1 MIREERFNLRLSVG
15 EREKLRR
22 LAAHFR
28 RSESGAIRWLIHE
41 AAERLDAAQAAE
53 GGTAV

>member
-1 MIREERFNLRLSVG
+1 MTREERFNLRLTAE
-15 EREKLRR
+15 ERAKLRR

-41 AAERLDAAQAAE
+41 AAERLDAAQAE
-53 GGTAV
+53 EGTAR

>member
-1 MIREERFNLRLSVG
+1 MIREERFNLRLSVE

-41 AAERLDAAQAAE
+41 AAERLDAARQP
-53 GGTAV
+53 GS